1 MRRLALPVL
10 LALALLVP
18 AACGRNEVDEAALPT
33 PVPTYTTEASG
44 AAAAAAPTE
53 AVAPTEAATDTETA
67 SAAETPADAEA
78 VAESDAASQD
88 QAAGAA
94 AEGTPEPAATEA
106 AAATATPEP
115 TATPAPTEAAEPTAT
130 VAPTAT
136 PEPTTAPAPTATP
149 EPTAAPE
156 TAADSGAADSSGA
169 DSGADSE
176 FAGVPEGVAALIP
189 SADVARG
196 EQLTLQNACI
206 GCHNLNPDLP
216 MAGPTWH
223 NVAETAATRVEG
235 ESAPAYFYN
244 SIVHPNDY
252 VVDGYAP
259 GVMIQTY
266 GDTLSDQDLAD
277 IIGYLLTLK
286 GQ

>member
-1 MRRLALPVL
+1 MRRLALPALLVL
-10 LALALLVP
+10 TLLVP
-18 AACGRNEVDEAALPT
+18 AACGSNEVDEATLPT
-33 PVPTYTTEASG
+33 PVPTYTTEAS
-44 AAAAAAPTE
+44 AAVAEAAPTE
-53 AVAPTEAATDTETA
+53 AAAEAATDTETA
-67 SAAETPADAEA
+67 SAAETPAEA

-94 AEGTPEPAATEA
+94 AENTTEPAATEA
-106 AAATATPEP
+106 ATATATPEP

-136 PEPTTAPAPTATP
+136 PEPTTPPEPTATP
-149 EPTAAPE
+149 EPTAAPDS
-156 TAADSGAADSSGA
+156 AADSGVDSAST
-169 DSGADSE
+169 DSE

-189 SADVARG
+189 NADVARG

-235 ESAPAYFYN
+235 ENAPAYLYN

>member
-10 LALALLVP
+10 LALTLLVP
-18 AACGRNEVDEAALPT
+18 AACGRNEVDEATLPT

-44 AAAAAAPTE
+44 AAAAA
-53 AVAPTEAATDTETA
+53 APTEAATDTETA

-94 AEGTPEPAATEA
+94 AESTPEPAATEA
-106 AAATATPEP
+106 AAATATPGP
-115 TATPAPTEAAEPTAT
+115 TATPAPTEAAEPTAM

-149 EPTAAPE
+149 EPTAAPA
-156 TAADSGAADSSGA
+156 TAADSGASDS
-169 DSGADSE
+169 SGADSE

-235 ESAPAYFYN
+235 ESAPAYLYN

-252 VVDGYAP
+252 VVEGYAP

-286 GQ
+286 GE

>member
-10 LALALLVP
+10 LALTLLVP

-53 AVAPTEAATDTETA
+53 AAAEAEAATDTETA

-94 AEGTPEPAATEA
+94 AESTPEPAATEA

-149 EPTAAPE
+149 EPTAAPA
-156 TAADSGAADSSGA
+156 TAADSGAADS
-169 DSGADSE
+169 SGADSE

-235 ESAPAYFYN
+235 ESAPAYLYN

>member
-1 MRRLALPVL
+1 MRRLALPALLVL
-10 LALALLVP
+10 TLLVP
-18 AACGRNEVDEAALPT
+18 AACGSNEVDEATLPT
-33 PVPTYTTEASG
+33 PVPTYTTEAS
-44 AAAAAAPTE
+44 AAVAEAAPTE
-53 AVAPTEAATDTETA
+53 AAAEAATDTETA
-67 SAAETPADAEA
+67 SAAEAPAEA

-94 AEGTPEPAATEA
+94 AENTTEPAATEA
-106 AAATATPEP
+106 ATATATPEP

-136 PEPTTAPAPTATP
+136 PEPTTPPEPTATP
-149 EPTAAPE
+149 EPTAAPDS
-156 TAADSGAADSSGA
+156 AADSAST
-169 DSGADSE
+169 DSE

-189 SADVARG
+189 NADVARG